1 MHWNITE
8 RNKHNGSFDSHIK
21 WAFYEVFDTIQHRK
35 QIRIFQRERK
45 DMKLQIATDIAN
57 TETVFS
63 IADAVH
69 DVIDIL
75 EVGTPVI
82 TKEGLVPVYH
92 VKLRYPNLC
101 VFADT
106 NIIDGEAME
115 CEDACKAHADI
126 VM

>member
-1 MHWNITE
+1 
-8 RNKHNGSFDSHIK
+8 
-21 WAFYEVFDTIQHRK
+21 
-35 QIRIFQRERK
+35 
-45 DMKLQIATDIAN
+45 MKLQIATDIAN

-101 VFADT
+101 VCLPIQISLMAKLW
-106 NIIDGEAME
+106 NVRMPVKLMRIS
-115 CEDACKAHADI
+115 
-126 VM
+126 